1 MTTSDMGE
9 LARKAHL
16 SAASMLMVPI
26 ASLLVAAV
34 WLGLPD
40 WKLVGL
46 GAAGWILALMLRGPV
61 ALLAKRL
68 TSPERIP
75 TILGWASGPAE
86 ELVRVGMVIL
96 FVHTAKDATWA
107 GIGWGGIEVVFIA
120 INAIAIAILLTRDG
134 PKAQKVQALMRERDT
149 KTAGGRGWAAM
160 ERCSAM
166 AAHLGFTL
174 LLFAQ
179 PWLVLATLVAH
190 SLVNMILVHYSK
202 KRSVAFT
209 ELTLLAVSLAIL
221 LCGLIAIGVLAP

>member
-1 MTTSDMGE
+1 MTTSDMDV
-9 LARKAHL
+9 LARKAHM

-26 ASLLVAAV
+26 ASFLLVAA

-46 GAAGWILALMLRGPV
+46 GAAGWIFALVLRGPV
-61 ALLAKRL
+61 ALLAKWL
-68 TSPERIP
+68 TSPERTR

-96 FVHTAKDATWA
+96 FVHTAKDAIWA
-107 GIGWGGIEVVFIA
+107 GIGWGGIEAATAA
-120 INAIAIAILLTRDG
+120 INAIVIAMLLNRDG
-134 PKAQKVQALMRERDT
+134 PKAQKVQALMRESDAM
-149 KTAGGRGWAAM
+149 TACGWGWAAV

-166 AAHLGFTL
+166 ALHVGFTL

-190 SLVNMILVHYSK
+190 SLTNMIAVHYA
-202 KRSVAFT
+202 KRSVVFT
-209 ELTLLAVSLAIL
+209 ELALLAASSAIL
-221 LCGLIAIGVLAP
+221 LFGLAAIGVR